1 MDEKFIEKLTDERK
15 KAIEKYV
22 QDNCYEMMKK

>member
-1 MDEKFIEKLTDERK
+1 MEKFIEKLTDERK